1 MCCFKEE
8 PYDDGFSKKRSVE
21 ETDPYEQP
29 TKKRRMEAGDGPNT
43 MIRILV
49 NSKDAGGIIGKVNT
63 LIFLVFYKLC
73 NGTT

>member
-1 MCCFKEE
+1 
-8 PYDDGFSKKRSVE
+8 
-21 ETDPYEQP
+21 
-29 TKKRRMEAGDGPNT
+29 MEAGDGPNT

-63 LIFLVFYKLC
+63 LILLVFYKLC